1 MFALESPLL
10 ARLAADPALANW
22 TVRSSAAET
31 TRRPLPAVEVQC
43 EGADITDARNTA
55 VAVGVTWGVHLVAQ
69 YSGTAFGELDTAFA
83 AVVASLHNWAPGT
96 HGGRAWQRL
105 QLQQVQREA
114 TDQGLVAYSLM
125 FKTSARYDGQP

>member
-10 ARLAADPALANW
+10 ARLAADPALAGW
-22 TVRSSAAET
+22 TVRSSVAET

-69 YSGTAFGELDTAFA
+69 YSATAFAELDTAFA
-83 AVVASLHNWAPGT
+83 AVVASLHNWAPSA
-96 HGGRAWQRL
+96 HGGRACQRV
-105 QLQQVQREA
+105 QRQQV
-114 TDQGLVAYSLM
+114 
-125 FKTSARYDGQP
+125 